1 MTTPSKEE
9 FQQGHEAPPAGVRF
23 MAVLRWVLVAAMAAV
38 AVFALFRYGGAED
51 DGSTTALGEHGHQRR
66 YQCPMH
72 PQIIQPQPGECPICG
87 MNLVLINEA
96 EQNHDTTPS
105 LVKGLV
111 PIQLPLDRVQKI
123 GVRTAKVAQMDMPSQ
138 LRTVGLLEANERGR
152 VAVVARFSGF
162 VETLYVNETGQQVTK
177 GQPIAKIYSPEVLQA
192 QEEFI
197 NAQQWN
203 APGAEN
209 TRTPTHPSHV
219 EISSGLLKDARRRLE
234 LLGLAAQDIDELV
247 VRKQA
252 QPAIILRAPS
262 SGSVISK
269 NILSGAAIERG
280 AQLLEIADLS
290 TLWLVADVYEGDLS
304 RVKLGNKAQFQTAAF
319 PGESFTAKVQF
330 VYPTVDPAAR
340 TLRVRLELRNPTGA
354 GSVKLRPGMYGDVTI
369 ETSAAKALM
378 VPAEA
383 VVDTGQAQFVF
394 VAEGE
399 GKFTP
404 QPVKMGARRG
414 EFVEILQG
422 LQAGQDVVTTANF
435 LLDSESRMQSA
446 LRGEK

>member
-1 MTTPSKEE
+1 
-9 FQQGHEAPPAGVRF
+9 
-23 MAVLRWVLVAAMAAV
+23 
-38 AVFALFRYGGAED
+38 
-51 DGSTTALGEHGHQRR
+51 
-66 YQCPMH
+66 
-72 PQIIQPQPGECPICG
+72 